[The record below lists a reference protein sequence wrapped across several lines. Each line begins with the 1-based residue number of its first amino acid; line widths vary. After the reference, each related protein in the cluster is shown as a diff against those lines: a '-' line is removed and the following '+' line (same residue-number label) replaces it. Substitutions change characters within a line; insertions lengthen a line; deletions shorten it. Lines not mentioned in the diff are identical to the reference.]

1 MRDPVWLRSSPQPRA
16 PWCPGHSPDLR
27 GPQKDQGAW
36 RRPIQGHVGSADAW
50 AQPLCMVAYRP
61 IPQTKG
67 SVLCAAQFSP
77 VTQPLGPLCG
87 SRPKGTPKDQKS
99 WQGPILGHVGSAS
112 ARAQHFHWLHRGLG
126 VSVLRTVPI
135 VMQGYPNGP

>member
-1 MRDPVWLRSSPQPRA
+1 MA
-16 PWCPGHSPDLR
+16 KAHPGPC
-27 GPQKDQGAW
+27 GV
-36 RRPIQGHVGSADAW
+36 RRCMGTALMYGCIPPHPADKGVC
-50 AQPLCMVAYRP
+50 PLCGP
-61 IPQTKG
+61 ILPRHSASG
-67 SVLCAAQFSP
+67 S
-77 VTQPLGPLCG
+77 LCG

-126 VSVLRTVPI
+126 VSVLRKVPI